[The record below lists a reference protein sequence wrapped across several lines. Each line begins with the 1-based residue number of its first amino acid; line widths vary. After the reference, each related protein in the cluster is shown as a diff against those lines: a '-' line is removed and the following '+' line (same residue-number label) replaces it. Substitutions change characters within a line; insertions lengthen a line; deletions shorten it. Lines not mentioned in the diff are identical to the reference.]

1 MRRAPERIFILEN
14 GKYIE
19 IGYEDFQKLKA
30 EDSARCFW
38 MFGGMLLEVPAEIYI
53 KMNREKSRHQYLK
66 ELSKRFGEFSYD
78 SLATDE
84 FDGEMI
90 LVDNKSDVHQIVEEK
105 LLVDKLHHALD
116 MLTEEENK
124 IIQALFFEELTER
137 QYATEQG
144 VSQTTIHK
152 KKQRILKKL
161 KNLL

>member
-1 MRRAPERIFILEN
+1 
-14 GKYIE
+14 
-19 IGYEDFQKLKA
+19 
-30 EDSARCFW
+30 
-38 MFGGMLLEVPAEIYI
+38 
-53 KMNREKSRHQYLK
+53 
-66 ELSKRFGEFSYD
+66 
-78 SLATDE
+78 
-84 FDGEMI
+84 MI